1 MSWDVSFESVST
13 AIVKFFSKSSMVL
26 DRIVALACIL
36 INCSEHLTMFALS
49 FHRFVVL
56 CVMSGWVM
64 GGPCGYLFVLGD
76 GRSDGI
82 SKIQGCVCV
91 YRGDRL

>member
-1 MSWDVSFESVST
+1 MSWAVSFESIST

-36 INCSEHLTMFALS
+36 INCSVHSTMFALS
-49 FHRFVVL
+49 CRRFVVL

-64 GGPCGYLFVLGD
+64 SGPCGYLFVLGD
-76 GRSDGI
+76 G
-82 SKIQGCVCV
+82 C
-91 YRGDRL
+91 GDRL